1 MVLLVL
7 NRCILTVLL
16 CRYDANVIPMSEND
30 DETEWRAVN
39 LGLGLTIRNMD
50 LDDAGSLTANCW
62 MKATWNDWRLTW
74 DPEDYSPPI
83 KKIVIPGSMIWRP
96 DISVYNQAR
105 SLICNN
111 ILSFPPKILIN
122 GRSRTE
128 RVTPTAS

>member
-7 NRCILTVLL
+7 NICILTVLL
-16 CRYDANVIPMSEND
+16 CRYDANVIPMSENQ

-39 LGLGLTIRNMD
+39 LGLGLTIRNME
-50 LDDAGSLTANCW
+50 LDEAGFLTANCW

-111 ILSFPPKILIN
+111 ILSFPPQKN
-122 GRSRTE
+122 YQ
-128 RVTPTAS
+128 